1 MAAGDIGASWFE
13 TPCGLLTMRG
23 EVLQIQHD
31 GQISS
36 VCRNRVKPQHQ
47 KYSALQKHQIRCIT
61 RAVPHPQEGRF
72 AVVTKRW
79 ARDAMDA
86 VASGMFNQAGR
97 KRPQRTA
104 KSCGPGAATLA
115 SSRWSDP
122 SVTVAKE
129 AAHRGEHER
138 SRKTIARGK
147 SGRSG

>member
-47 KYSALQKHQIRCIT
+47 KYSALQKWQIRCIT

-86 VASGMFNQAGR
+86 VASGNSSPDENVRSGR
-97 KRPQRTA
+97 
-104 KSCGPGAATLA
+104 
-115 SSRWSDP
+115 
-122 SVTVAKE
+122 
-129 AAHRGEHER
+129 R
-138 SRKTIARGK
+138 SRVVLAPRPWRQADRAIR
-147 SGRSG
+147 R